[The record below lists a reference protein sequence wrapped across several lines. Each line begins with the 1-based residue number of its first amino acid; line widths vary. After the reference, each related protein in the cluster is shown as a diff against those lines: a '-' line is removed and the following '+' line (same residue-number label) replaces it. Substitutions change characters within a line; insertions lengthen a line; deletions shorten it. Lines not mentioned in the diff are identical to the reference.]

1 MPNMSAD
8 ILVKE
13 ISEGRAVNLSMYEKQ
28 ILTILRSLTPSGIAK
43 LPHVTPGLEYRL
55 YKNALE
61 FTNINEVIDNTIS
74 ATFTRTRI
82 QRLCIAA
89 LLGIES
95 TMLSL
100 DMNIP
105 YIRVLGFKESAT
117 PLLKKMKTNSLVPL
131 ILRPKRDYNNLTQK
145 GKELFDLETKA
156 TDIYVLGYRNN
167 EYSKGKQDYTNELI
181 VLN

>member
-1 MPNMSAD
+1 MIVQVHRQLENILLNQLTILFLDEIMPNMSAD

-74 ATFTRTRI
+74 S
-82 QRLCIAA
+82 Q
-89 LLGIES
+89 LLQEQ
-95 TMLSL
+95 
-100 DMNIP
+100 
-105 YIRVLGFKESAT
+105 E
-117 PLLKKMKTNSLVPL
+117 
-131 ILRPKRDYNNLTQK
+131 YNV
-145 GKELFDLETKA
+145 
-156 TDIYVLGYRNN
+156 YVLQRF
-167 EYSKGKQDYTNELI
+167 
-181 VLN
+181 